1 MHLRRVLRNVKVIC
15 RRELE
20 LAVNPCVICSAKTF
34 YNLVRKKRKRLARDR
49 RVLFIW
55 PAPSPHG
62 RSRRHRQAYLD
73 RIKNARTSFL

>member
-34 YNLVRKKRKRLARDR
+34 YNLVRKKEKGSPEIDGFYLFGLR
-49 RVLFIW
+49 R
-55 PAPSPHG
+55 PRTGDHG
-62 RSRRHRQAYLD
+62 VIGKL
-73 RIKNARTSFL
+73 ILIE